1 MCEVTGD
8 NIMAYWRRIN
18 GSILPDLRNHTHFS
32 TNKLSFTILRAHPH
46 DSGDYQCVV
55 HSPWGD
61 AESNIVKV
69 SIVPAPP
76 VFIIQPTDI
85 TAVALETITF
95 TSEAEGFHV
104 RYEWRHYSDNINSSS
119 YSVKSNS
126 STLTLHSVTP
136 LDEGHY
142 CCVAMTRKDNHVFSN
157 NATLTINGNE
167 HKLCKN

>member
-8 NIMAYWRRIN
+8 NIMAYWRRMD
-18 GSILPDLRNHTHFS
+18 GSILPDHRNHTNFN

-61 AESNIVKV
+61 AESNIVEV
-69 SIVPAPP
+69 LIVAAPP

-85 TAVALETITF
+85 AAVALETITF
-95 TSEAEGFHV
+95 NSEAEGFHV
-104 RYEWRHYSDNINSSS
+104 RYEWRHYSDNINNSI

-142 CCVAMTRKDNHVFSN
+142 CCVAMTGKDNHVFSN
-157 NATLTINGNE
+157 NAILTVNGNE
-167 HKLCKN
+167 H